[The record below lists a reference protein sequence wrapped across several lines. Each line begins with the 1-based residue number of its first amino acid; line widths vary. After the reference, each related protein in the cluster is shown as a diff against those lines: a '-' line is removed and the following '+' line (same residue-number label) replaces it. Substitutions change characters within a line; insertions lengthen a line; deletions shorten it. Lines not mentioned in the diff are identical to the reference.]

1 MSSLILISFFSY
13 DKFSS
18 SLDKDKSNLRWEKN
32 TSIYE
37 SSLNSDAILLITD
50 WEEFSKMDLKKLYE
64 NMRAPCWI
72 FDTRN
77 IINSEEAKSLGFN
90 LWKLGNG

>member
-1 MSSLILISFFSY
+1 MHSAPEPVPIQKSQLANNQISN
-13 DKFSS
+13 
-18 SLDKDKSNLRWEKN
+18 KSDLRWEKN
-32 TSIYE
+32 KSIYE
-37 SSLNSDAILLITD
+37 SSLNSDAILLLTD
-50 WEEFSKMDLKKLYE
+50 WEEFSNMDLKKLYE
-64 NMRAPCWI
+64 NMRLPCWI